1 MSSTTATDRPT
12 IVLIHGGW
20 HTPPLYDKFTS
31 LLKAQGYDVHV
42 PRLPSMNG
50 ARPPNADLYT
60 DTALIRT
67 YIEALVEAGRNVVV
81 LMHSY
86 GGQVGSNALAGLG
99 CEARQQRNRAG
110 GIRRLVYITAF
121 ALNEGESM
129 MDMVQK
135 MGDEA
140 LIPLAFDFADDG
152 TVLDRDPKNLLVGP
166 GPPGLK
172 AELDAY
178 VARFERW
185 NGTAMYQRLE
195 ISAWRKIPVSYV
207 CTTNDMTVPL
217 NYQQAMI
224 EKMRGEG
231 RVVDSF
237 ELETGHCPQITM
249 PQELADVVLVILSK
263 E

>member
-1 MSSTTATDRPT
+1 MSSTTARPT

-31 LLKAQGYDVHV
+31 LLKSQGYEVHV
-42 PRLPSMNG
+42 PRLLSMNG
-50 ARPPNADLYT
+50 ARPPNADLYS

-67 YIEALVEAGRNVVV
+67 YVKELIEAGHQVAV

-86 GGQVGSNALAGLG
+86 GGQVGSNALAGLSF
-99 CEARQQRNRAG
+99 EARPQRKQAG
-110 GIRRLVYITAF
+110 GITGLVYITAF
-121 ALNEGESM
+121 ALSEGESM
-129 MDMVQK
+129 MDMVTN

-152 TVLDRDPKNLLVGP
+152 TVLNRDPKSLLVGP
-166 GPPGLK
+166 GLQE

-185 NGTAMYQRLE
+185 NGTAMYQGLE
-195 ISAWRKIPVSYV
+195 RCAWREIPVSYV
-207 CTTNDMTVPL
+207 CTRNDMTVPL
-217 NYQQAMI
+217 SYQQAMI

-231 RVVDSF
+231 RVVDVF
-237 ELETGHCPQITM
+237 ELETGHCPQVTM
-249 PQELADVVLVILSK
+249 PRELVDIVFGILNKS
-263 E
+263 

>member
-1 MSSTTATDRPT
+1 MSSTTSRPT

-31 LLKAQGYDVHV
+31 LLKIQGYEVHV
-42 PRLPSMNG
+42 PRLLSMNG
-50 ARPPNADLYT
+50 ARPPNADLYS

-67 YIEALVEAGRNVVV
+67 YVEALVEAGHNVVV

-99 CEARQQRNRAG
+99 FEERQQRNQAG
-110 GIRRLVYITAF
+110 GISRLVYITAF
-121 ALNEGESM
+121 ALNKGESM
-129 MDMVQK
+129 MDMVTK

-166 GPPGLK
+166 GPPGLEE

-178 VARFERW
+178 VARLERW
-185 NGTAMYQRLE
+185 NGTAMYQGLE
-195 ISAWRKIPVSYV
+195 SCAWREIPVSYV
-207 CTTNDMTVPL
+207 CTRNDMTVPL
-217 NYQQAMI
+217 NYQQVMI

-249 PQELADVVLVILSK
+249 PRDLADVVLGILSK